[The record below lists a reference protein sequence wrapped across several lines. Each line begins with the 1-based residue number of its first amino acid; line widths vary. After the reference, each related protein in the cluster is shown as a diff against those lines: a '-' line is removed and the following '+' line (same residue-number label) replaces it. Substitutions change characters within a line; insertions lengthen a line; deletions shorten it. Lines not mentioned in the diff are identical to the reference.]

1 MSVLLISHRCTP
13 RLLLIAIVA
22 VIEQGKS
29 DGVVATVVLV
39 VAINVGC

>member
-1 MSVLLISHRCTP
+1 MSVFLISQRCTP
-13 RLLLIAIVA
+13 GLLLIAIVA

-29 DGVVATVVLV
+29 DGVIATVVFV